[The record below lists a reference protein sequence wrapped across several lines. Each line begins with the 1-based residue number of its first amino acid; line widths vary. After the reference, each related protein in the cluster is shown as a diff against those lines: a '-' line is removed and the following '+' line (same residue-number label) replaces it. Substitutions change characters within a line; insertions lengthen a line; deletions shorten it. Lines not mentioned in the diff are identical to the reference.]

1 MNPFR
6 LAILQIAST
15 LDPIDVAALLEDAD
29 ELLAWADQPG
39 GADDDEF
46 DVVFE
51 PDTGLAGQGH

>member
-1 MNPFR
+1 MNPYR
-6 LAILQIAST
+6 LALLQIAST
-15 LDPIDVAALLEDAD
+15 LDPCDVETLIDDAD
-29 ELLAWADQPG
+29 QLAAWADQPG